1 MNVKKQNKTKNNH
14 PAQFL
19 EQSAKKEL
27 IILNKRKHTKSRNRE
42 VADKPEHPHEAHKFE
57 QNN

>member
-1 MNVKKQNKTKNNH
+1 MLKNKTKKTTILRS
-14 PAQFL
+14 FL
-19 EQSAKKEL
+19 SNLQKKEL

-42 VADKPEHPHEAHKFE
+42 VADKPEHPHEAHKFD